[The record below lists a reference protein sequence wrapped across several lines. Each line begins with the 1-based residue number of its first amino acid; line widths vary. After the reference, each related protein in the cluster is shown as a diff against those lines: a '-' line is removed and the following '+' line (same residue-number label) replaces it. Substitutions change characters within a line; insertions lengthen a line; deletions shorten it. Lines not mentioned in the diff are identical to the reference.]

1 MSKAHIEDMSIL
13 YPVAANAEAALA
25 RPEGRAAREREATML
40 AGAAVGFVTEAT
52 GPAFATREAALDA
65 FAGKLDDPRPGRGV
79 QLAPEDRY
87 CVLAERVEGLAP
99 APVEPAFARGR
110 RWPKP
115 PARAPRTVF
124 RLIVSYW
131 RIGAAA
137 TAGVAEPEP
146 AQTAADQARALRRK
160 SEAALLNAAEL
171 RALARQPLRPV
182 KPQQPLDVGLFE
194 VPAPEAPHI
203 LIPDE

>member
-1 MSKAHIEDMSIL
+1 MSIL
-13 YPVAANAEAALA
+13 YPVSANAETALA
-25 RPEGRAAREREATML
+25 QPQGRAAREREAVAL
-40 AGAAVGFVTEAT
+40 AGAPVRFVTEAT
-52 GPAFATREAALDA
+52 GPAFASREAVLDA
-65 FAGKLDDPRPGRGV
+65 FAGKLDDPRPGHGV
-79 QLAPEDRY
+79 TLAPEDRY
-87 CVLAERVEGLAP
+87 CVIAERIEGLAP
-99 APVEPAFARGR
+99 APVEPAFTRGR

-131 RIGAAA
+131 RVGEAA
-137 TAGVAEPEP
+137 TAEVEPDAP
-146 AQTAADQARALRRK
+146 TAADQARAVRRK

>member
-1 MSKAHIEDMSIL
+1 MSIL

-25 RPEGRAAREREATML
+25 RPQGRAAREREAEVL
-40 AGAAVGFVTEAT
+40 AGAPVSFVTEPS
-52 GPAFATREAALDA
+52 GPAFASREAALEA
-65 FAGKLDDPRPGRGV
+65 FAGKLDDARPGHGV
-79 QLAPEDRY
+79 QLQPEDRY
-87 CVLAERVEGLAP
+87 CVLAERIEGLVP
-99 APVEPAFARGR
+99 APVEPAFTRGR

-131 RIGAAA
+131 RVGEAAA
-137 TAGVAEPEP
+137 ADPDAP
-146 AQTAADQARALRRK
+146 AAADQARALRRK
-160 SEAALLNAAEL
+160 SEAAVLNAAEL

-203 LIPDE
+203 LIQDE